1 MLLLIVQFIVFSFDI
16 CSENL
21 IIGIVERSAI
31 ISLNDLT
38 KLIILAK
45 ISEILFRSFCY
56 KLSYFLDCRSNI
68 LSHNDLCLNA
78 ILDITKLN

>member
-1 MLLLIVQFIVFSFDI
+1 MLLLIAQFIVFLFDI

-31 ISLNDLT
+31 ISLNDLK

-68 LSHNDLCLNA
+68 FSHNDLCLNA